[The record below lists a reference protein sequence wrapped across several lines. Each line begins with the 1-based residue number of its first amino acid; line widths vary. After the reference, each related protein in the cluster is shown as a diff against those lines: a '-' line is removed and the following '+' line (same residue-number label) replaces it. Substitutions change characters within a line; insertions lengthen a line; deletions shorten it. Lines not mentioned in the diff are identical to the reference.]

1 MSQPFVGQVIA
12 VGFNFPPVGWF
23 LCNGQLLPISQYDVL
38 YTLIGTTY
46 GGDGISTFGLPNMN
60 GRAPLCMGT
69 GTGLSTYVLGQNAG
83 IESVTLLANQVGLH
97 SHPLATSA
105 NAGTAS
111 SPGPT
116 LALGTSSFTDAG
128 LYVQGAPNTTLSG
141 TSIGVAG
148 HSLPHE
154 NRQPFVTINY
164 IIAAFGI
171 FPSQS

>member
-1 MSQPFVGQVIA
+1 MAQPFVGQVIA
-12 VGFNFPPVGWF
+12 VGFNFAPVGWF

-38 YTLIGTTY
+38 FNLLGTTY

-69 GTGLSTYVLGQNAG
+69 GSGLSTYVLGQAAG
-83 IESVTLLANQVGLH
+83 TESVTLLSNQVGLH
-97 SHPLATSA
+97 SHTLATSA
-105 NAGTAS
+105 KAGTAS

-128 LYVQGAPNTTLSG
+128 LYLQAAPNTTLAG
-141 TSIGVAG
+141 TSIGQAG
-148 HSLPHE
+148 QGLPHE
-154 NRQPFVTINY
+154 NRQPFVTVNY

-171 FPSQS
+171 YPSQG